1 MPDTGKYQITHKR
14 LHNLHSTYLLD
25 DLKIENFLKSF
36 KFSQMSMYR
45 QKHYPNDS

>member
-1 MPDTGKYQITHKR
+1 MPNTGKHQFTDKR

-25 DLKIENFLKSF
+25 DLKMKNFLKSF

-45 QKHYPNDS
+45 QKRYPNDS